1 MELSK
6 RLMKIAS
13 YVNYC
18 EAIADIGTDHGY
30 IPIYLVK
37 NNKCNSAIASDIN
50 KGPIEKASTNIR
62 FEGLS
67 EKIKCL
73 LGGGLKP
80 LKVGEV
86 NGVIIAG
93 MGGNLI
99 RDIILEDIEK
109 VKLYNFLILQPAQN
123 PEVLRK
129 FLYNNNFEIL
139 NEDLILDDGKF
150 YELFKVK
157 YNENAKKINVKDEI
171 SYEISSI
178 LLESNNSLVN
188 DYIKSKIKKYENII
202 TYIKDDTSL
211 AKKKKDILNEKINK
225 LKEMIS

>member
-109 VKLYNFLILQPAQN
+109 VKLYDFLILQPAQN
-123 PEVLRK
+123 PEVLRG

-225 LKEMIS
+225 LKEMIF

>member
-18 EAIADIGTDHGY
+18 DAIADIGTDHGY

-109 VKLYNFLILQPAQN
+109 VKLYDFLILQPAQN